1 MHRMQIYKKKLTYLY
16 FFVLLH
22 QIFQFMNLLD
32 LIMAIP
38 LGFFIWKGYKKG
50 AIFEIATLAGLMGGT
65 YIAIHF
71 SCRVAQLI
79 ELQGEYAV
87 LIAFFITFVA
97 VVVLSFLFGK
107 MIEGVVKL
115 VRVGFLN
122 NLLGAVFSMLQ
133 CVCIL
138 SVILYYINVIDSR
151 EALLTPTAKS
161 ESALYK
167 PVNKMGNHLIWRL
180 KNYVN
185 THHQTFSDDED

>member
-1 MHRMQIYKKKLTYLY
+1 
-16 FFVLLH
+16 
-22 QIFQFMNLLD
+22 MNLLD

-115 VRVGFLN
+115 VKVGFLN

-185 THHQTFSDDED
+185 THHQAISDDDED